1 MWHQRLRFTV
11 LLCSGLV
18 PELGLF
24 APFREFRNARFLS
37 PPDWVTYGGALG
49 VAPWNPS
56 LHLQGAIGQ
65 FLRSGRPM
73 KSLRIGERASA
84 RQWRRQRQE
93 LFVMCYSTL
102 AAAIAV
108 LTARG
113 ERRVGLPNV

>member
-56 LHLQGAIGQ
+56 LHLRGAIGQ
-65 FLRSGRPM
+65 FFTLGAAYEEFEDWRARECSTMAMTAAGSPSSGSSGASRLRKG
-73 KSLRIGERASA
+73 LR
-84 RQWRRQRQE
+84 
-93 LFVMCYSTL
+93 
-102 AAAIAV
+102 
-108 LTARG
+108 
-113 ERRVGLPNV
+113 